1 MSEPARLD
9 EEALL
14 LLHAESL
21 AEHGGLEGVR
31 DIGLLRSAMA
41 RPQNLLAYTGEADIV
56 ALAAAYG
63 IGLARNHPFADG
75 NKRAAFIATAVFLL
89 LNGLELVAD
98 QADATVAMLAVA
110 AGEMDEA
117 AFAGWI
123 RGNVRVPVDSGS

>member
-1 MSEPARLD
+1 MSEPVWLN
-9 EEALL
+9 EESLL

-41 RPQNLLAYTGEADIV
+41 RPQNILAYGGETDIA

-63 IGLARNHPFADG
+63 VGIARNHPFADG

-89 LNGLELVAD
+89 LNGLELIAD
-98 QADATVAMLAVA
+98 QADATVVMLAVA

-117 AFAGWI
+117 AFADWI
-123 RGNVRVPVDSGS
+123 RENIRSR

>member
-1 MSEPARLD
+1 MSEPVWLN
-9 EEALL
+9 EESLL

-41 RPQNLLAYTGEADIV
+41 RPQNILAYGGETDIA
-56 ALAAAYG
+56 ALPAAYG
-63 IGLARNHPFADG
+63 VGIARNHPFADG

-89 LNGLELVAD
+89 LNGLELIAD
-98 QADATVAMLAVA
+98 QADATVVMLAVA

-117 AFAGWI
+117 AFADWI
-123 RGNVRVPVDSGS
+123 RENIRSR